1 MPDSRSQGPQDHN
14 GDDWDSG
21 EFPSRR
27 NGDGYRGGRS
37 SDSAPGARPA
47 SRDQRASGDKRGGGR
62 QDGRRSDRR
71 DGSRRE
77 GGPRGG
83 NRSERGGYGGGRAG
97 GYGQRRDDRTNDRSN
112 ARRDDRREDRRG
124 PGRGDRRE
132 DRGERPGGGRWQER
146 GDVRG
151 QGRGNDRG
159 NDRSNDRRGGYR
171 DDRRDN
177 RRGDTAGSRAAG
189 SGSREGGQRWQP
201 RGQERDGGRP
211 DSRNRW
217 ESGRRDERRTERF
230 SRRDRPGGPGHGE
243 DRRDNRRDDR
253 REDRRDA
260 GRDNRRDGFRGGAR
274 EERGASGRFRDDEQ
288 RKPRLVAPEVDG
300 DVTGEELD
308 RKTQHQ
314 IRSLESVN
322 AEAVSKHL
330 VMVGRYLYDDPSF
343 ALEHARYAVSRA
355 GRVAAVREAA
365 AVAAYENEE
374 FHEALKEFRT
384 YRRITGDDVHLP
396 LMVDCERAM
405 GKLDKALELA
415 TSEAAENLD
424 TSAKVELAIVVAGIR
439 RDQGDLEGS
448 LKALEIP
455 QLDRNRGFSYSP
467 RLFRAYA
474 EALRGVNRDR
484 EAQAWDRQ
492 AVVAEAAL
500 GLGQFSEPEIFDLV
514 GEEPES
520 EEGVELDTA
529 ENADEWKAVP
539 SDEEPGQPS
548 EQDEGEQPAGTE
560 DGASD
565 TETAAQQHTDERT
578 AEDESPRD

>member
-1 MPDSRSQGPQDHN
+1 
-14 GDDWDSG
+14 
-21 EFPSRR
+21 
-27 NGDGYRGGRS
+27 
-37 SDSAPGARPA
+37 
-47 SRDQRASGDKRGGGR
+47 
-62 QDGRRSDRR
+62 
-71 DGSRRE
+71 
-77 GGPRGG
+77 
-83 NRSERGGYGGGRAG
+83 
-97 GYGQRRDDRTNDRSN
+97 
-112 ARRDDRREDRRG
+112 
-124 PGRGDRRE
+124 
-132 DRGERPGGGRWQER
+132 
-146 GDVRG
+146 
-151 QGRGNDRG
+151 
-159 NDRSNDRRGGYR
+159 
-171 DDRRDN
+171 
-177 RRGDTAGSRAAG
+177 
-189 SGSREGGQRWQP
+189 
-201 RGQERDGGRP
+201 
-211 DSRNRW
+211 
-217 ESGRRDERRTERF
+217 
-230 SRRDRPGGPGHGE
+230 
-243 DRRDNRRDDR
+243 
-253 REDRRDA
+253 
-260 GRDNRRDGFRGGAR
+260 
-274 EERGASGRFRDDEQ
+274 
-288 RKPRLVAPEVDG
+288 
-300 DVTGEELD
+300 
-308 RKTQHQ
+308 
-314 IRSLESVN
+314 
-322 AEAVSKHL
+322 
-330 VMVGRYLYDDPSF
+330 MVGRYLYDDPSF

-520 EEGVELDTA
+520 EEGVELESA
-529 ENADEWKAVP
+529 ESTDEQNAGVP
-539 SDEEPGQPS
+539 SAEKSGEAGEPS
-548 EQDEGEQPAGTE
+548 ELEEGEDSSESSELGEGDKPADTE
-560 DGASD
+560 DEPAD
-565 TETAAQQHTDERT
+565 TETGTDTQEHPEART
-578 AEDESPRD
+578 TEDESDRD